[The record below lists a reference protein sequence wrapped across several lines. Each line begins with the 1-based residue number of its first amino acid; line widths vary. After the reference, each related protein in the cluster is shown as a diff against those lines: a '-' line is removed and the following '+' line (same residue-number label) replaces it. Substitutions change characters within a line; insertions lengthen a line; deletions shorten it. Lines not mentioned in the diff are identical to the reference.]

1 MFCFLHAEERGKGA
15 MEKNYR
21 VTMFLCTY
29 KVQGKAIT
37 QKDPEM
43 SRVKAQQIL
52 DTPDTVQLY
61 VSLRSELC
69 LTQLAKEN

>member
-1 MFCFLHAEERGKGA
+1 

-21 VTMFLCTY
+21 VTVSLYTY

-43 SRVKAQQIL
+43 CRVKAQQIL
-52 DTPDTVQLY
+52 ETPNTVQLH
-61 VSLRSELC
+61 VLLRSELC
-69 LTQLAKEN
+69 LTQSVREN